1 MSQDILFTVTDFV
14 AVFNQTINYA
24 YPVVTIEGELSNF
37 RVSKNRWVYFDL
49 KDEYSSVKFFGTIY
63 QLPGPLT
70 DGMLLKVSGAPQLHP
85 QFGFSIN
92 VQLISLTGEGTI
104 KKASKLLEA
113 KLQKEG
119 LFDTSRKRTIPY
131 PPRSL
136 GLITSGESAAFSDF
150 TKILNARWA
159 GVEILHYDVQVQGDD
174 APKQIVSAI
183 SHFNQLS
190 NPPEV
195 LVITRGGG
203 SLDDLQVFSIEQ
215 VARAIAGSRAPTLV
229 AIGHERD
236 VSLAE
241 RVADVHASTPSNAAE
256 LLVPDKND
264 VISHA
269 EQRAVIVEQLVK
281 SIINNTRH
289 EIDRI
294 IEMMAHKIESKVEN
308 SKLFLK
314 SREDILGSLNP
325 QNVLKRGYSVVRKN
339 NSVVKSKT
347 AVIAGDEVVIEF
359 YDGTTKAE
367 VQ

>member
-1 MSQDILFTVTDFV
+1 MSQEILYSVTDFV

-24 YPVVTIEGELSNF
+24 YPVVTIEGELSNL

-49 KDEYSSVKFFGTIY
+49 KDDYSSVKFFGTIY

-70 DGMLLKVSGAPQLHP
+70 DGMLLRVTGSPQLHP

-92 VQLISLTGEGTI
+92 VQLISLAGEGTI

-119 LFDTSRKRTIPY
+119 LFDISRKRTIPC
-131 PPRSL
+131 PPRSI

-174 APKQIVSAI
+174 APKQIVSALA
-183 SHFNQLS
+183 HFNQLS

-203 SLDDLQVFSIEQ
+203 SLDDLQAFSTEQ

-241 RVADVHASTPSNAAE
+241 KVADVHASTPSNAAE
-256 LLVPDKND
+256 LLVPDKKE
-264 VISHA
+264 VIRHT
-269 EQRAVIVEQLVK
+269 QDQAVIVERLVK
-281 SIINNTRH
+281 SIVDNTRH
-289 EIDRI
+289 ELAGIGEI
-294 IEMMAHKIESKVEN
+294 LAHKIESKVEN

-339 NSVVKSKT
+339 KVVVKSKAT
-347 AVIAGDEVVIEF
+347 VMSGDEVVIEF